1 VEEVIIPVM
10 VIGMLFIGLPWI
22 ILHYIT
28 RWKTAATLTTADE
41 NLMEDLYDLA
51 RRLED
56 RMGTVERI
64 LTAENPNW
72 RSLASDPY
80 AERLEPPLERPAR
93 PAERFDHPAE
103 RAAARTVS
111 NAPGRLER

>member
-1 VEEVIIPVM
+1 VAETLGIILV
-10 VIGMLFIGLPWI
+10 VGILFIALPWI

-56 RMGTVERI
+56 RVGTVERI
-64 LTAENPNW
+64 LTAENPQW
-72 RSLASDPY
+72 RTLASDPL
-80 AERLEPPLERPAR
+80 AERL
-93 PAERFDHPAE
+93 
-103 RAAARTVS
+103 AAPEDRLDGPQRSFSARTVS
-111 NAPGRLER
+111 NEPGRINR

>member
-1 VEEVIIPVM
+1 VVETLGIIFV
-10 VIGMLFIGLPWI
+10 VGILFIALPWI

-56 RMGTVERI
+56 RVGTVERI
-64 LTAENPNW
+64 LTAENPHW
-72 RSLASDPY
+72 RTLASDPL
-80 AERLEPPLERPAR
+80 AERLEAPADR
-93 PAERFDHPAE
+93 IDAPQRSFG
-103 RAAARTVS
+103 ARTVS
-111 NAPGRLER
+111 NEPGRINR

>member
-1 VEEVIIPVM
+1 VEEVIIPV
-10 VIGMLFIGLPWI
+10 VVVGILFIGLPWI

-28 RWKTAATLTTADE
+28 RWKTAATLTSADE

-56 RMGTVERI
+56 RVVTVERI

-72 RSLASDPY
+72 RSLASDPM
-80 AERLEPPLERPAR
+80 AERLEAPAQ
-93 PAERFDHPAE
+93 RFETPM
-103 RAAARTVS
+103 RVGFGARTVS
-111 NAPGRLER
+111 NEPGRMGQ

>member
-1 VEEVIIPVM
+1 METIATLLGICAVFV
-10 VIGMLFIGLPWI
+10 GLPWI

-28 RWKTAATLTTADE
+28 RWKTAATLTGADE

-72 RSLASDPY
+72 RALASDPL
-80 AERLEPPLERPAR
+80 AERLEPPAP
-93 PAERFDHPAE
+93 
-103 RAAARTVS
+103 RAQQPS
-111 NAPGRLER
+111 QFFNDPSLSKEPGRTAR

>member
-1 VEEVIIPVM
+1 MGEVIIPVI
-10 VIGMLFIGLPWI
+10 VVGILFIGLPWI

-41 NLMEDLYDLA
+41 NLMEDLYDIA

-56 RMGTVERI
+56 RVVTVERI

-72 RSLASDPY
+72 RSLASDPF
-80 AERLEPPLERPAR
+80 AERLEAPSERMDVPLRSTG
-93 PAERFDHPAE
+93 
-103 RAAARTVS
+103 ARTVS
-111 NAPGRLER
+111 NEPGRMGR

>member
-1 VEEVIIPVM
+1 VDDVLVPII
-10 VIGMLFIGLPWI
+10 LFATLFVALPWI

-28 RWKTAATLTTADE
+28 RWKTAATLTSSDE

-64 LTAENPNW
+64 LAAENPNW
-72 RSLASDPY
+72 RQVASDPL
-80 AERLEPPLERPAR
+80 AERLAVEPPSRHIES
-93 PAERFDHPAE
+93 
-103 RAAARTVS
+103 RTVS
-111 NAPGRLER
+111 NEPARRISQ